1 MNAKITK
8 LRADN
13 ARDRAKIST
22 LQAKCKERDRQIR
35 ELENTEI
42 IGMVRETGMTI
53 EQFAELF
60 QSMKG
65 VLPPTMAAEPQE
77 EADDEEI

>member
-13 ARDRAKIST
+13 ARDRAKITT
-22 LQAKCKERDRQIR
+22 LQAKCKERDRQ
-35 ELENTEI
+35 LENTEI
-42 IGMVRETGMTI
+42 IGLVRETGMTI
-53 EQFAELF
+53 EQFADLF
-60 QSMKG
+60 QNMKG
-65 VLPPTMAAEPQE
+65 ALPPVQAAEPQE

>member
-42 IGMVRETGMTI
+42 IGLVRETGMTI

-60 QSMKG
+60 QTMKG
-65 VLPPTMAAEPQE
+65 SLLPVPVAEPQE
-77 EADDEEI
+77 EADDEEV

>member
-1 MNAKITK
+1 MNTKITK

-13 ARDRAKIST
+13 ARDREKISA

-35 ELENTEI
+35 EMENTEI
-42 IGMVRETGMTI
+42 IGLVRETGMTI

-60 QSMKG
+60 QTMRAS
-65 VLPPTMAAEPQE
+65 LPPLPVTAPRE
-77 EADDEEI
+77 EADNEEI